1 MRISGKALL
10 AGIMG
15 WPVSHSRSP
24 RLHGYWLRHHSIDG
38 AYLPLSVRPE
48 RFTSA
53 LEALADMGFRGVN
66 ITIPHKEA
74 ALAACHRVDALA
86 ERIGAVNMITM
97 TGGEIAGSNTDG
109 FGFIESLRHAVPGWR
124 AASGPAAVIG
134 AGGASRAVV
143 AALLDDGSSEIRLV
157 NRTLSRAQ
165 SLAADLGGPI
175 EAVPWP
181 ALSEALAGAAV
192 LVNTTSLGMQG
203 HAPLEVDLGVLPS
216 TALVTDL
223 VYAPLETELLA
234 AARARGN
241 PAVGGLGMLLHQARP
256 AFEAWFGVDPEVTE
270 DLRAAVLTD

>member
-1 MRISGKALL
+1 MRISGTALL
-10 AGIMG
+10 AGVMG

-24 RLHGYWLRHHSIDG
+24 QLHGYWLRRHSIDG
-38 AYLPLSVRPE
+38 AYLPLPVRPE
-48 RFTSA
+48 KFASA

-66 ITIPHKEA
+66 ITIPHKVA
-74 ALAACHRVDALA
+74 ALAACHSVDALA

-97 TGGEIAGSNTDG
+97 TDGKITGFNTDG
-109 FGFIESLRHAVPGWR
+109 FGFIENLRQAVPGWK

-143 AALLDDGSSEIRLV
+143 AALLDDGSPEIRLV

-181 ALSEALAGAAV
+181 ALGEALAGAAV

-203 HAPLEVDLGVLPS
+203 HAPLELDLGVLPS

-256 AFEAWFGVDPEVTE
+256 GFEAWFGVSPDVTE
-270 DLRAAVLTD
+270 DLRAAVLAD